1 MATVKS
7 KEVTR
12 NIAVSAR
19 ELKGLCVTC
28 NHSEACAACKE
39 NREPV
44 WFCEEFDDHVA
55 PTEARDSNKAH
66 HVRSDAEVKP
76 NGASEGLC
84 GNCDTRETCCNRT
97 ALAGPVWFCEQYC

>member
-12 NIAVSAR
+12 NIAVSAK

-28 NHSEACAACKE
+28 NHSKACAACKE

-66 HVRSDAEVKP
+66 QVHSDTVAKP
-76 NGASEGLC
+76 NGAAEGLC
-84 GNCDTRETCCNRT
+84 GNCTVRKECSYRRPET
-97 ALAGPVWFCEQYC
+97 PIWFCEQYC